1 MLKVLKVFKFK
12 ISKIFW
18 KKVKTP
24 KTSWKI
30 SKRHPEFTLPVWFW
44 LDQHPSVLHIRHQT
58 RRSPLGLKS
67 GLSWSAFRHNF
78 IQDHKFFSNISSFYL
93 NQTVHGENLELSLKD
108 REPVNV
114 YVTILFLKDSI
125 RVISAKWLPLKWWSH
140 ITWRQG
146 QAHCTMW
153 EELSHHRELV
163 PSPPHESSL
172 YSASWYKILFFL
184 RNYNQ
189 LVVNHL
195 WQCCSNCFMI
205 GSHPKV
211 LKKH

>member
-1 MLKVLKVFKFK
+1 M
-12 ISKIFW
+12 
-18 KKVKTP
+18 
-24 KTSWKI
+24 
-30 SKRHPEFTLPVWFW
+30 
-44 LDQHPSVLHIRHQT
+44 
-58 RRSPLGLKS
+58 
-67 GLSWSAFRHNF
+67 
-78 IQDHKFFSNISSFYL
+78 
-93 NQTVHGENLELSLKD
+93 HGENLELSLKD

-172 YSASWYKILFFL
+172 YSASWYKMIFFL
-184 RNYNQ
+184 RNYSTFCESPLAVLLELFHDRVSSKGLEEALGRTRLSWRWKLQ
-189 LVVNHL
+189 LPQSGECCICIHFAIKIRL
-195 WQCCSNCFMI
+195 WCFGKNWKI
-205 GSHPKV
+205 PFLFCLWSQEKLVPPIHSATKAWG
-211 LKKH
+211 

>member
-1 MLKVLKVFKFK
+1 M
-12 ISKIFW
+12 
-18 KKVKTP
+18 
-24 KTSWKI
+24 
-30 SKRHPEFTLPVWFW
+30 
-44 LDQHPSVLHIRHQT
+44 
-58 RRSPLGLKS
+58 
-67 GLSWSAFRHNF
+67 
-78 IQDHKFFSNISSFYL
+78 
-93 NQTVHGENLELSLKD
+93 HGENLELSLKD

-125 RVISAKWLPLKWWSH
+125 RVITYRQSDCPLNGGVLLS
-140 ITWRQG
+140 TWRQG
-146 QAHCTMW
+146 RAHCTTW

-211 LKKH
+211 LKKHQVVLAWVGDQSCDWRNLGNVTFSFIAIKIRLW